1 MGSLLSRSTY
11 DTVPL
16 FNATFYFA
24 VQALCWFNGG
34 ASGIRKV
41 VLSFVFA
48 EERQNEKRKKQEEK
62 LGYLF

>member
-1 MGSLLSRSTY
+1 
-11 DTVPL
+11 VPL

-41 VLSFVFA
+41 VLSFVFG